1 MEDNKKTLVLS
12 IIGILVLVIAVVGVS
27 FAMFSFSG
35 TGTKENV
42 ITTGTVS
49 LDFSTVEEGTE
60 TNVINVDNQ
69 YPMDDTN
76 GVSLANITKSK
87 ADFSVKAKYD
97 ADMTINYEV
106 GIVDIN
112 KTGDITEG
120 AETIPEK
127 NVKVILI
134 NSTTGEAVVGSK
146 VGETYTGVTVESLA
160 SKKGAKN
167 LITNYYLAGGSFT
180 KGDNS
185 DKYAIYA
192 YLDKD
197 YQLPVD
203 ATKSTTDNAGTVTRT
218 NESKKTTK
226 KAEFSFKLV
235 VKAAQA

>member
-35 TGTKENV
+35 TGKKANV

-49 LDFSTVEEGTE
+49 LDFSTVQGGTE

-69 YPMDDTN
+69 YPMNDKN

-87 ADFSVKAKYD
+87 ADFSVKANYQ

-112 KTGDITEG
+112 QTITEG
-120 AETIPEK
+120 AVTIPEE

-134 NSTTGEAVVGSK
+134 NSAGEAVVGTK
-146 VGETYTGVTVESLA
+146 VGENYTGATVASLA
-160 SKKGAKN
+160 SKSGTKN
-167 LITNYYLAGGSFT
+167 LITNYYLAGGSFN
-180 KGDNS
+180 KGDNL
-185 DKYAIYA
+185 DKYSIYA

-203 ATKSTTDNAGTVTRT
+203 GTNSTTDNAGTVERT

-226 KAEFSFKLV
+226 KAEFSFKLS

>member
-35 TGTKENV
+35 TGTKQNV

-49 LDFSTVEEGTE
+49 LDFSTVEGGTT

-76 GVSLANITKSK
+76 GVSLADITKSK
-87 ADFSVKAKYD
+87 ADFSVKANYQ

-120 AETIPEK
+120 AVTIPEED
-127 NVKVILI
+127 VKVILI
-134 NSTTGEAVVGSK
+134 NSAGEAVVGTK
-146 VGETYTGVTVESLA
+146 VGENYTGATVASLA
-160 SKKGAKN
+160 SESGTKN

-180 KGDNS
+180 KGDNL
-185 DKYAIYA
+185 DKYSIYA

-203 ATKSTTDNAGTVTRT
+203 ASKSTTDNAGTVTRT

>member
-35 TGTKENV
+35 TGTKQNV

-49 LDFSTVEEGTE
+49 LDFSTVEGGTT

-76 GVSLANITKSK
+76 GVSLADITKSK
-87 ADFSVKAKYD
+87 ADFSVKANYQ

-120 AETIPEK
+120 AVTIPEK

-134 NSTTGEAVVGSK
+134 NSAGEAVVGTK
-146 VGETYTGVTVESLA
+146 VDENYKGVTVADLA
-160 SKKGAKN
+160 SKSGTNN

-180 KGDNS
+180 KGDNLNQYS
-185 DKYAIYA
+185 IYA